1 MISVRAT
8 LKNGKV
14 KLLEPL
20 GLDGEH
26 AAILTVLDQPTKPSA
41 RRSFAAL
48 NRLVGVVRSRRN
60 GSTQH
65 DRYIYDRDNS

>member
-14 KLLEPL
+14 KLLEPIS
-20 GLDGEH
+20 LDGER
-26 AAILTVLDQPTKPSA
+26 AAILTVLEDQPKPAA

-48 NRLVGVVRSRRN
+48 NKLVGAVRSQRN

-65 DRYIYDRDNS
+65 DRYIYSRGNM